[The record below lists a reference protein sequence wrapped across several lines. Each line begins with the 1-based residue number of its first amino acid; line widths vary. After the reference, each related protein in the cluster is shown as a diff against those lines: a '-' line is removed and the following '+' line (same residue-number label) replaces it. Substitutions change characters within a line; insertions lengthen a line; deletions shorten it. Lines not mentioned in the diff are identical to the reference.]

1 MPTSYGF
8 YDNISITKNALK
20 IVSIQI
26 TLFSSS
32 SSRQVTMVLFSE
44 CCNWREVGLFKL
56 IREVIFALK
65 PIMHEYELDSNL
77 NPL

>member
-1 MPTSYGF
+1 M
-8 YDNISITKNALK
+8 
-20 IVSIQI
+20 VSIQI

-32 SSRQVTMVLFSE
+32 SSRHVTMVLFSE

-56 IREVIFALK
+56 IREVVFALK
-65 PIMHEYELDSNL
+65 PIMHKYELDSNL